1 MLPVFLSTQS
11 SSDDSFGCG
20 KHGEGYRLEVTTP
33 MTRLDYFS
41 GQFSKVLLTSIAVAT
56 AQEQTVA
63 SLGTTDG
70 RLIQVGDTKGDTVIL

>member
-1 MLPVFLSTQS
+1 
-11 SSDDSFGCG
+11 
-20 KHGEGYRLEVTTP
+20 

-70 RLIQVGDTKGDTVIL
+70 RLIQVGDTMGDTVTL